1 MSATARWTSTLLVG
15 LVMAAAGLVGVAGA
29 AAAEPPAPHRCF
41 QADRYGEMPTC
52 TWDGTRWTRSYDG
65 AGAAGASTGPGSGFG
80 ALVVLMLLGGM
91 AVTVWKL
98 STARRMA
105 HDAGMST
112 RDATAMALLSDDGL
126 EATYLA
132 SNLRGTSRPGP
143 APSPAPSPAPPL
155 ADRLRE
161 LTELREQGL
170 ITTEEHDAR
179 RARILDQL

>member
-1 MSATARWTSTLLVG
+1 MGRL
-15 LVMAAAGLVGVAGA
+15 AAARHVGNREVDLDAPGRSRRWPPHGLVGVSGA

-132 SNLRGTSRPGP
+132 SNLRGPSRPGP
-143 APSPAPSPAPPL
+143 APSPAPSPRHRSRTAC
-155 ADRLRE
+155 ASSRSC
-161 LTELREQGL
+161 
-170 ITTEEHDAR
+170 AS
-179 RARILDQL
+179 RA